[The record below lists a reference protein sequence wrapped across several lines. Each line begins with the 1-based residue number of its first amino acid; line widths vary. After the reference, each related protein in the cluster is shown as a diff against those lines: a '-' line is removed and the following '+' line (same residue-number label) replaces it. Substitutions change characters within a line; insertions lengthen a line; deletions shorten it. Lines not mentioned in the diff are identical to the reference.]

1 MCVFISST
9 EWKDAPGVINI
20 PKSYPSVRIT
30 TNQIMS
36 CDNPSVSQ
44 NPILYSVFD
53 SVKDSYVTVEVRA
66 EEISGL

>member
-1 MCVFISST
+1 MCVFTSST

-20 PKSYPSVRIT
+20 PKSYPRVRIT
-30 TNQIMS
+30 NNQMS

-53 SVKDSYVTVEVRA
+53 SVKDSHVTVEVRA
-66 EEISGL
+66 EEMSGL